1 MNYPTIGQSVPM
13 NVLGAVQSGQKL
25 PMREGQVFQGKIQ
38 QLFPGEMAEI
48 QIGNQKLHAKLEV
61 PLKAGDSYYF
71 QVKATDP
78 ELQLKIVSGPY
89 GQKETPG
96 VKIDNLL
103 ETLQLPKTPEM
114 RQLAESFMKI
124 QLPLSKDTLL
134 AGEALLKQVPAGQ
147 MAAALQSIAKLAAL
161 KLPVT
166 PQLFSAMMGVE
177 TKGGLQDVLGKLEQA
192 LAADQDIPDVQKKEI
207 QQIVQQVR
215 QPLLETAGGKMLA
228 LTVKTALDS
237 SVEPGVRFQ
246 TVQLLKSAGVL
257 PAGTSLANLPE
268 TLAKLVTAGSSPQAG
283 AVQTA
288 AAETAQSAAPAGSSG
303 AVQPAAAAADPV
315 KQLLTV
321 IRQAD
326 GDAKLPA
333 TAAAQAVR
341 LVQQS
346 DLPQPV
352 KSGITDLLAAHT
364 RNAEPASVLLGK
376 VAAVLFGTPAA
387 DPTDSALPAPAR
399 PAAEAVQPAPAPAS
413 PPAAPTLLQALTG
426 TGEGPGKL
434 TELMRQALQSGSPD
448 VRALAAAAEDSAAR
462 EITGAEVKQSIQT
475 VLAKL
480 GVNYEAGLAARQP
493 DLEQIQ
499 HSLKPHL
506 VALMQDGTVGTA
518 LREAAESAVSRL
530 NGPLLQSAENGAQQQ
545 IIMQMPLQLHG
556 RRIDATLEWNGRMKE
571 DGKIDPDHARVLFY
585 LDLEALKKTVV
596 DMQVQNKVITLTI
609 FNEDTR
615 LESAGEMLQETLEA
629 ALEDGGYR
637 LSAVRFRP
645 FREDEAVQSVR
656 TSAGSRTKGVDF
668 RV

>member
-1 MNYPTIGQSVPM
+1 MNYPTIGQSLPA

-71 QVKATDP
+71 QVKSTDP
-78 ELQLKIVSGPY
+78 ELQLKILSGPY
-89 GQKETPG
+89 GQKESPG

-114 RQLAESFMKI
+114 RQLAEAFMKM

-134 AGEALLKQVPAGQ
+134 AGEALLKQVPADKL
-147 MAAALQSIAKLAAL
+147 AAALQSITKLAAL

-166 PQLFSAMMGVE
+166 PQLFGAMMGVE
-177 TKGGLQDVLGKLEQA
+177 MKEGLQDVIGKLEQV
-192 LAADQDIPDVQKKEI
+192 LTADTELPDERKKDI
-207 QQIVQQVR
+207 QQIVQQAK
-215 QPLLETAGGKMLA
+215 QPLLETSGGKLLA
-228 LTVKTALDS
+228 LTVKTALDPAA
-237 SVEPGVRFQ
+237 EPGVRFQ
-246 TVQLLKSAGVL
+246 AVQLLKSAGVL

-268 TLAKLVTAGSSPQAG
+268 TLAKLAAPSGSPQAG
-283 AVQTA
+283 ATPSVPT
-288 AAETAQSAAPAGSSG
+288 EG
-303 AVQPAAAAADPV
+303 AQPAAAAKPAAVTPAAVKDPV
-315 KQLLTV
+315 QQLLTV

-326 GDAKLPA
+326 PTAKLPA
-333 TAAAQAVR
+333 AAAAETMRLAQQAN
-341 LVQQS
+341 
-346 DLPQPV
+346 LPQPV
-352 KSGITDLLAAHT
+352 KAGIADLLTAHT
-364 RNAEPASVLLGK
+364 RNAEPASALLGK
-376 VAAVLFGTPAA
+376 VSAFLFSAAAEQE
-387 DPTDSALPAPAR
+387 SAVQAPAR
-399 PAAEAVQPAPAPAS
+399 PAASNAVQQTPPSGS
-413 PPAAPTLLQALTG
+413 PSAVPPILQALTG
-426 TGEGPGKL
+426 DGQGKL
-434 TELMRQALQSGSPD
+434 ADLMRQALQSGSPE
-448 VRALAAAAEDSAAR
+448 VRALAAAADEAAAR
-462 EITGAEVKQSIQT
+462 ELTGTAVKQSIQA

-480 GVNYEAGLAARQP
+480 GVNYEAGLAVREP

-506 VALMQDGTVGTA
+506 VALMQDSAAGTA

-545 IIMQMPLQLHG
+545 IIMQLPLQLHG
-556 RRIDATLEWNGRMKE
+556 RRIDATLEWNGRLKE

-585 LDLEALKKTVV
+585 LDLEAMKKTVV

-615 LESAGEMLQETLEA
+615 LESAGAVLQETLKA
-629 ALEDGGYR
+629 GLEDGGYR

-645 FREDEAVQSVR
+645 FREDPAAREVR
-656 TSAGSRTKGVDF
+656 TPVSSRTEGVDY